1 MEKYSN
7 PGIVQQR
14 AFKIY
19 GKNAVVYFSNR
30 KTKKYMMEDANTGRI
45 VHFGQYYPPMEDY
58 TKHQDESRRKNY
70 LNRTSKI
77 RGDWRSNPYSS
88 NNLSRRLLWNAED

>member
-14 AFKIY
+14 AFEIY

-30 KTKKYMMEDANTGRI
+30 KTKKYDIYDPNNKKW
-45 VHFGQYYPPMEDY
+45 VSFGALGYEDY